1 MRFEA
6 NLGGPRGVTKTV
18 VLASASPRRTELL
31 RALIDTFEVLPS
43 DVPEP
48 LTGDPHADSISLAAA
63 KALAIS
69 VLRPGAVVI
78 GADTIVY
85 EGSNL
90 YGKPLDAADAV
101 AMLRALSGREHG
113 VVTGVAVVEGGD
125 SDAGW
130 SEARITLA
138 DLSDAQ
144 IAAYV
149 ASGRPMDK
157 AGAYAIQ
164 DDDVPTVATRDGC
177 YCCTM
182 GLPLWR
188 LKRMLEA
195 RGLACRK
202 PGETLTQCIDCPE
215 RDGDEQPR

>member
-1 MRFEA
+1 MTR
-6 NLGGPRGVTKTV
+6 VV

-31 RALIDTFEVLPS
+31 KALIDTFEVLPS

-48 LTGDPHADSISLAAA
+48 FTGDPHHDAVLLATE
-63 KALAIS
+63 KARAVS
-69 VLRPGAVVI
+69 ALRPHAVVI
-78 GADTIVY
+78 GADTIVF

-90 YGKPLDAADAV
+90 YGKPLDSADAT
-101 AMLRALSGREHG
+101 AMWRALRGREHG

-125 SDAGW
+125 ADAGW
-130 SEARITLA
+130 SEARITLSN
-138 DLSDAQ
+138 LSDPQ

-164 DDDVPTVATRDGC
+164 DDDVPTVAAREGC
-177 YCCTM
+177 YCSTM

-195 RGLACRK
+195 RGIVCRE
-202 PGETLTQCIDCPE
+202 PGETIPQCAACPE
-215 RDGDEQPR
+215 RDTGGAPG

>member
-1 MRFEA
+1 MIRA
-6 NLGGPRGVTKTV
+6 V

-31 RALIDTFEVLPS
+31 KALIDSFEVLPS

-48 LTGDPHADSISLAAA
+48 LTGNPHHDAVLLATE
-63 KALAIS
+63 KARAVS
-69 VLRPGAVVI
+69 ALRPDAVVI

-90 YGKPLDAADAV
+90 YGKPVNTADAA
-101 AMLRALSGREHG
+101 AMWRALRGREHC
-113 VVTGVAVVEGGD
+113 VVTGVAVVES
-125 SDAGW
+125 SDAHAGW
-130 SEARITLA
+130 SEARITLSN
-138 DLSDAQ
+138 LSDAQ
-144 IAAYV
+144 IADYV

-164 DDDVPTVATRDGC
+164 DDDVPTVATSKGC
-177 YCCTM
+177 YCSTV

-195 RGLACRK
+195 RGISCRA
-202 PGETLTQCIDCPE
+202 PSETLPQCAVCPE
-215 RDGDEQPR
+215 RDGGPPPG